1 MYRAI
6 KNYDFFLLFFFLE
19 YVVVDLSLGGE
30 RFYPVHPVYI
40 PWIRRD
46 HTDVTGLRSLE
57 SMVLSISNELTTDD
71 FVKMKFLLED
81 HLPRCEIEN
90 AVRPYELF
98 CLMIKYGILSS
109 TYLNLLME
117 LLRLAGR
124 PDLLPVVTPLVVKG
138 KLKCICEH
146 NFRFNF
152 P

>member
-1 MYRAI
+1 M
-6 KNYDFFLLFFFLE
+6 L
-19 YVVVDLSLGGE
+19 DLSLGGE
-30 RFYPVHPVYI
+30 RFYPEHPVYI
-40 PWIRRD
+40 PWIRRGD
-46 HTDVTGLRSLE
+46 TGKRVTGLRSLE
-57 SMVLSISNELTTDD
+57 SMVMSISNELTTDD

-109 TYLNLLME
+109 TYLNRLME

-124 PDLLPVVTPLVVKG
+124 PELLPVATPLVMKG
-138 KLKCICEH
+138 KLKCICEL

-152 P
+152 PQHVM